1 MSNSL
6 ATDAVRPVEGFG
18 RPSRDMD
25 MEKNGDAA
33 FNAHETGSDGETK
46 SVESE
51 TFQNGVQ
58 RVRAIT
64 EIWSKPTLITMF
76 ILYVVTFVIE
86 PAELEN

>member
-1 MSNSL
+1 
-6 ATDAVRPVEGFG
+6 
-18 RPSRDMD
+18 
-25 MEKNGDAA
+25 MEKNGDQA

-64 EIWSKPTLITMF
+64 EIWSTKTLITMLV
-76 ILYVVTFVIE
+76 LYVSIPLKPRNSKTDLSV
-86 PAELEN
+86 